1 MSRKLKI
8 IILIMAVICII
19 LLGTSIYLLTKKKNQ
34 INNGENNE
42 ILNNAI
48 TENAVEENIEKDN
61 VINTV
66 EQNEIVEQS
75 NEKIKQTEQPKQT
88 EVETKNTIKNTT
100 TKANNKTETQKE
112 VQKQEKQTTTK
123 VEEKQEV
130 KQETKVEEQ
139 KPQETKKE
147 ENKVVRCT
155 TNNNHGMNI
164 GNSNRW
170 FDTYNSAVAYYDNLI
185 SNYGSKLRAE
195 EITIEEYDK
204 KCPCGYETW
213 SCPYCGKWTV
223 NFYYR

>member
-1 MSRKLKI
+1 MKYVLVTGGYGGMGRKTCQEL
-8 IILIMAVICII
+8 
-19 LLGTSIYLLTKKKNQ
+19 
-34 INNGENNE
+34 
-42 ILNNAI
+42 
-48 TENAVEENIEKDN
+48 
-61 VINTV
+61 
-66 EQNEIVEQS
+66 
-75 NEKIKQTEQPKQT
+75 IKQGF
-88 EVETKNTIKNTT
+88 VVF
-100 TKANNKTETQKE
+100 ALDL
-112 VQKQEKQTTTK
+112 K
-123 VEEKQEV
+123 VEEKQE
-130 KQETKVEEQ
+130 TKAEEQ
-139 KPQETKKE
+139 KPQDTKKE